1 MNRREKF
8 ITVRRSTL
16 SLILMTLRGNGISPQ
31 CSDSYNPHI
40 YRLFSLFVCFLFL
53 SFFSLCILCA
63 HVFACIRKKTMAV
76 GGCNDRIV
84 EVFSCRNKRQVK
96 QTPCTF
102 IKHVMI
108 KWFQMQVC
116 AAEWNEIINISNLT
130 TNTFVWCQRVGWC
143 VDWNCSHECV
153 HSCVSAWINLYL
165 HASSRFGRNS
175 WSTYWRFWIWG
186 KVLWRYQG
194 KSPAPHL
201 STGSLRSWRV
211 PEDLNL
217 QCDCYSVIN

>member
-1 MNRREKF
+1 
-8 ITVRRSTL
+8 
-16 SLILMTLRGNGISPQ
+16 
-31 CSDSYNPHI
+31 
-40 YRLFSLFVCFLFL
+40 
-53 SFFSLCILCA
+53 
-63 HVFACIRKKTMAV
+63 
-76 GGCNDRIV
+76 
-84 EVFSCRNKRQVK
+84 
-96 QTPCTF
+96 
-102 IKHVMI
+102 MI
-108 KWFQMQVC
+108 KWLQMQEC

-130 TNTFVWCQRVGWC
+130 TNTFVWSQRVGWC
-143 VDWNCSHECV
+143 VDWNCSHQCV

-217 QCDCYSVIN
+217 QFIQSLTSFSPNQEWDTNYQGSNKMQELDNKSFCAWL